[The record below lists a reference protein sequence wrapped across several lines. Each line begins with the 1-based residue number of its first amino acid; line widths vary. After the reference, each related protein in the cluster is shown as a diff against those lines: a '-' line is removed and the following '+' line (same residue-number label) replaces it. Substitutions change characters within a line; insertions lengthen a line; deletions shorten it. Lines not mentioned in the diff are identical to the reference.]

1 MPFRSASRNAVRL
14 RGWLLPVAA
23 VAAVAAAG
31 LLVFAGYRMSVGS
44 DAVPTS
50 DYIRY
55 VEFDVPAAALER
67 ALNADV
73 RTEGEVGWVDLLA
86 ALACRYGGD
95 WSRYKSADLDAIA
108 AEMECGQSA
117 AEAGKYFSYYREAYG
132 AVLDGM
138 LGDFSEQ
145 KTDDTG
151 NTVWQYSYGLKAF
164 CPIAKGFSYSESD
177 DFGASRSYGYK
188 RRHLG
193 HDMMGLTGTP
203 IVAVESGTV
212 TMLGWNQYGGWRVG
226 IRSDDGRRYWYYAHL
241 RQDRPYA
248 AGLAEGQHVT
258 AGDVIGYMGR
268 TGYSATENVSNIV
281 TPHLHIGLELIF
293 DESQFESDNEIW
305 VNLYPLMQLL
315 AKHTCETV
323 RAEDGEYTRRYA
335 FEEGTG

>member
-1 MPFRSASRNAVRL
+1 MLNL
-14 RGWLLPVAA
+14 M
-23 VAAVAAAG
+23 
-31 LLVFAGYRMSVGS
+31 YRMLRWKRRWNAISKRKVQSTGLIFWRHWH
-44 DAVPTS
+44 ANTAANG
-50 DYIRY
+50 INTGRMIW
-55 VEFDVPAAALER
+55 DVIASEME
-67 ALNADV
+67 
-73 RTEGEVGWVDLLA
+73 TGQT
-86 ALACRYGGD
+86 
-95 WSRYKSADLDAIA
+95 A
-108 AEMECGQSA
+108 AEQGQ
-117 AEAGKYFSYYREAYG
+117 YFSYYQQAYG
-132 AVLDGM
+132 AVLDGL
-138 LGDFSEQ
+138 LGDYAEQ
-145 KTDDTG
+145 KADENG
-151 NTVWQYSYGLKAF
+151 ETVWVQKYGLKAY
-164 CPIAKGFSYSESD
+164 CPIAQGFSYSESD

-226 IRSDDGRRYWYYAHL
+226 IRSDDGKRYWYYAHL

-248 AGLAEGQHVT
+248 AGLAEGMHVN

-315 AKHTCETV
+315 AKHKCETI

-335 FEEGTG
+335 FEEGCR

>member
-1 MPFRSASRNAVRL
+1 MSRSGSRNGVRL
-14 RGWLLPVAA
+14 KKLLPA
-23 VAAVAAAG
+23 VAVIAAG
-31 LLVFAGYRMSVGS
+31 LLVFAGYCLSTS
-44 DAVPTS
+44 PAAVPTG

-55 VEFDVPAAALER
+55 VEFDVPEGALER
-67 ALNADV
+67 AMETDI
-73 RTEGEVGWVDLLA
+73 RTEGEIDWVDMLA

-95 WSRYKSADLDAIA
+95 WSQYQAADLDEIA
-108 AEMECGQSA
+108 AEMERGNSA
-117 AEAGKYFSYYREAYG
+117 AESGKYFSYYREAYG
-132 AVLDGM
+132 AVLDGL

-145 KTDDTG
+145 KPDDTG
-151 NTVWQYSYGLKAF
+151 QSVWSHTYGLKAF
-164 CPIAKGFSYSESD
+164 CPIAKGFSYRESD
-177 DFGASRSYGYK
+177 DFGVSRSYGYK

-226 IRSDDGRRYWYYAHL
+226 IRSNDGKRYWYYAHL

-248 AGLAEGQHVT
+248 AGLAEGQKVT

-268 TGYSATENVSNIV
+268 TGYSAQENVSNIV

-305 VNLYPLMQLL
+305 VNLYPLMRLL
-315 AKHTCETV
+315 ARHTCETV

-335 FEEGTG
+335 FEEGT

>member
-1 MPFRSASRNAVRL
+1 MFRSVSRNAGR
-14 RGWLLPVAA
+14 RWLLLTAL
-23 VAAVAAAG
+23 AAAIG
-31 LLVFAGYRMSVGS
+31 LLIFAGHRMSENV
-44 DAVPTS
+44 AVPTG

-55 VEFDVPAAALER
+55 VEFDVPATALQR
-67 ALNADV
+67 ALDVDV
-73 RTEGEVGWVDLLA
+73 RTEGEIDWVDLLS

-95 WSRYKSADLDAIA
+95 WSRYQATDLDAIA
-108 AEMECGQSA
+108 AEMEGGQSA
-117 AEAGKYFSYYREAYG
+117 AENGKYFSYYREAYG
-132 AVLDGM
+132 AVLDGL
-138 LGDFSEQ
+138 LGDFCEQ
-145 KTDDTG
+145 RTDDVG
-151 NTVWQYSYGLKAF
+151 NTVWQHQYGLKAF
-164 CPIAKGFSYSESD
+164 CPIAKGFAYTESD

-212 TMLGWNQYGGWRVG
+212 VMLGWNQYGGWRVG
-226 IRSDDGRRYWYYAHL
+226 IRSSDGRRYWYYAHL

-248 AGLAEGQHVT
+248 AGLAEGQQVT

-268 TGYSATENVSNIV
+268 TGYSAEENVSNIV

-315 AKHTCETV
+315 AKHSCETV
-323 RAEDGEYTRRYA
+323 RAEDGEYTRKYA
-335 FEEGTG
+335 FKEGIG

>member
-1 MPFRSASRNAVRL
+1 MPFRSGNRNVVRL
-14 RGWLLPVAA
+14 RSWLLP

-31 LLVFAGYRMSVGS
+31 LLVFAGYRMSV
-44 DAVPTS
+44 DTAVPAG
-50 DYIRY
+50 DYIHY
-55 VEFDVPAAALER
+55 VQFDVPAAALER
-67 ALNADV
+67 AWEADV
-73 RTEGEVGWVDLLA
+73 RTEGEVGWVDLLS

-95 WSRYKSADLDAIA
+95 WSQYRSADLDAIA

-132 AVLDGM
+132 AVLDGL

-145 KTDDTG
+145 QTDDAG
-151 NTVWQYSYGLKAF
+151 NTVWQYKYGLKAF

-212 TMLGWNQYGGWRVG
+212 AMLGWNQYGGWRVG

-248 AGLAEGQHVT
+248 AGLAEGQRVT

>member
-1 MPFRSASRNAVRL
+1 MGRSKRRS
-14 RGWLLPVAA
+14 LLF
-23 VAAVAAAG
+23 AAAAA
-31 LLVFAGYRMSVGS
+31 LFAVLFGVGYRMTAAAPVSADES
-44 DAVPTS
+44 
-50 DYIRY
+50 YIRY
-55 VEFDVPAAALER
+55 VEFDVPSAALER
-67 ALNADV
+67 AMQADI
-73 RTEGEVGWVDLLA
+73 RSEGAVGWVDVLA
-86 ALACRYGGD
+86 ALACRYGGE
-95 WSRYKSADLDAIA
+95 WEQYRQSDLDAVA
-108 AEMECGQSA
+108 AEMENGRTPES
-117 AEAGKYFSYYREAYG
+117 KYFSYYRQAYG
-132 AVLDGM
+132 AVLDGL

-145 KTDDTG
+145 KAGEDG
-151 NTVWQYSYGLKAF
+151 AAVWEHSYGLKAF
-164 CPIAKGFSYSESD
+164 CPIAAGFSYSESD

-203 IVAVESGTV
+203 IAAVESGTV
-212 TMLGWNQYGGWRVG
+212 VMLGWNQYGGWRVG

-305 VNLYPLMQLL
+305 VNLYPLMQTL
-315 AKHTCETV
+315 ARHRVETV

-335 FEEGTG
+335 FEEEIK